1 VKRFSENP
9 PDADA
14 APLFDGPSKS
24 VLKREA
30 HRAQELGEQLIAL
43 KDSELVALQLP
54 EPLYDAIVAARS
66 ISSRGGGTRQR
77 QYIGKLMRDIDLTRV
92 RATLGAKAAKAALEA
107 QRFQRVENWRARLLA
122 EPGPQQALAAL
133 RTAYP
138 ALDEAQWLARIEA
151 VRAERARTGT
161 TGAAARELFRAL
173 REVLE

>member
-1 VKRFSENP
+1 MKRFSRPETV
-9 PDADA
+9 ADA
-14 APLFDGPSKS
+14 EPLFDGPSKS

-43 KDSELVALQLP
+43 KDSELVALELP
-54 EPLYDAIVAARS
+54 EALYDAIVAARS

-77 QYIGKLMRDIDLTRV
+77 QYIGKLMRDIDLTQVRV
-92 RATLGAKAAKAALEA
+92 TLGAKAAKAALEA
-107 QRFQRVENWRARLLA
+107 QRFQRVENWRARLMA
-122 EPGPQQALAAL
+122 EPGPQALGAL

-138 ALDEAQWLARIEA
+138 TLDEAQWLERIA
-151 VRAERARTGT
+151 AARAERARTGA